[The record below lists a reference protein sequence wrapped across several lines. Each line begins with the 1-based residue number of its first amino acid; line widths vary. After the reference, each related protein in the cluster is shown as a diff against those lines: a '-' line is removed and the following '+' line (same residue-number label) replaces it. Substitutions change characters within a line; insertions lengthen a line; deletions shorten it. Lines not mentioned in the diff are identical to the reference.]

1 MVKDDDLIMQEYGYG
16 GTIDN
21 FIMLVLRKSLFC
33 VNSMECE
40 KGERRATGCIY
51 ERIKTRKPDQGLIRA
66 QCLVLWQ
73 PGFKLTECDGV
84 GMCQHQI

>member
-1 MVKDDDLIMQEYGYG
+1 MVKNDDLIVQEYGYG

-40 KGERRATGCIY
+40 KERDVQQVVFMRGSKQ
-51 ERIKTRKPDQGLIRA
+51 ENLIKD
-66 QCLVLWQ
+66 
-73 PGFKLTECDGV
+73 
-84 GMCQHQI
+84 